1 MKRDAWKN
9 PIRVDLSKADLG
21 DETCHSVIAELI
33 WKKLV
38 ELYSRVRKVDIWEF
52 LKFDL
57 IKE

>member
-9 PIRVDLSKADLG
+9 PIRVDLNKADLG